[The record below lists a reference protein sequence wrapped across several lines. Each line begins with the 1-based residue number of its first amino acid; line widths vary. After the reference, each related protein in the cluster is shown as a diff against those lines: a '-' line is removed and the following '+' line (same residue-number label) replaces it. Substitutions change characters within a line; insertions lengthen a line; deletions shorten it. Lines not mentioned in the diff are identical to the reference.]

1 MAKKNKV
8 RLKQSN
14 PYLYYRNWF
23 IGFKVAKYA
32 SILAPLLLLFSLR
45 TGVLNELEQNLVL
58 NPTNLEITFGANYRL
73 DKTFIKSLEEDPHVG
88 FVVPLTRSLDV
99 TCDVQAAR
107 KIDRAALLLLQQDK
121 AVGLEG
127 GFAGVGLAG
136 QQVGVAAGRQGD
148 GVALAAEVEQA
159 DQLFPFGLAPDAEDG
174 KAAGVEG
181 VDGGRRLKGGILPP
195 DRFQL
200 LQPGKDAAGRAG
212 AVCPLGGA
220 RPGH

>member
-1 MAKKNKV
+1 MFSPWYPPFRQNLPQNHA
-8 RLKQSN
+8 LG
-14 PYLYYRNWF
+14 L
-23 IGFKVAKYA
+23 GG
-32 SILAPLLLLFSLR
+32 LAHSLR
-45 TGVLNELEQNLVL
+45 QISLVVSR
-58 NPTNLEITFGANYRL
+58 PYA
-73 DKTFIKSLEEDPHVG
+73 HVVRSGLFNG
-88 FVVPLTRSLDV
+88 FNGL
-99 TCDVQAAR
+99 
-107 KIDRAALLLLQQDK
+107 IRAALLLLQQDK

-148 GVALAAEVEQA
+148 GMALAAEVEQA

-200 LQPGKDAAGRAG
+200 PQPGKDAAGRAG
-212 AVCPLGGA
+212 AVRPLGGA
-220 RPGH
+220 RPGQAPPVDIAAVGGLVGSA